1 MRGTRRFV
9 VSILLVALV
18 VVGLDG
24 TLFLLGK
31 KPRLGLD
38 LQGGLSVVL
47 TAPKGTRSDV
57 LDETVNIL
65 RNRIDR
71 AGVGEP
77 QISREGGNNI
87 LIEIPGVRHPEE
99 LLKLVGQTAQLQFRR
114 VQSVIAPSDPGFAT
128 ATVSTTDDPNQ
139 AVTYPGIDGNKYK
152 LDKAT
157 LKGDAIGSA
166 SAVIDNNGTWHV
178 QLGFKGD
185 ASKTWQDFTGTLA
198 CDPAGSPTRQI
209 GIVLDSQVQS
219 APQVSTNVVC
229 HQGINTGT
237 TDISGNFTEQKAKD
251 LALVLNTG
259 ALPVKLE
266 PSQVQAVSATLGRQ
280 SLRAGLLAGA
290 LGLLLVMLFVAV
302 YYRSLGLQTWIG
314 LLAFTGLIYGLVV
327 LLGDTIGWNLTLA
340 GIAGLIVSIG
350 ITTDSYIVFF
360 ERVKEEVH
368 QGKTLRSSV
377 DRGFHSAL
385 RTLFTADTVTFFAAL
400 ILFILAIGS
409 VRGFAL
415 TLGMAT
421 ALDVALF
428 LALTYPLAALLA
440 RSRLFSQGR
449 FIGMRQ
455 ALEGTGQRS
464 LLRKVYR
471 SEFNI

>member
-57 LDETVNIL
+57 LDETVNVL

-185 ASKTWQDFTGTLA
+185 DGGWWPG
-198 CDPAGSPTRQI
+198 
-209 GIVLDSQVQS
+209 
-219 APQVSTNVVC
+219 
-229 HQGINTGT
+229 
-237 TDISGNFTEQKAKD
+237 
-251 LALVLNTG
+251 
-259 ALPVKLE
+259 
-266 PSQVQAVSATLGRQ
+266 VSAGT
-280 SLRAGLLAGA
+280 
-290 LGLLLVMLFVAV
+290 
-302 YYRSLGLQTWIG
+302 
-314 LLAFTGLIYGLVV
+314 
-327 LLGDTIGWNLTLA
+327 
-340 GIAGLIVSIG
+340 
-350 ITTDSYIVFF
+350 
-360 ERVKEEVH
+360 
-368 QGKTLRSSV
+368 
-377 DRGFHSAL
+377 AL
-385 RTLFTADTVTFFAAL
+385 RCAA
-400 ILFILAIGS
+400 
-409 VRGFAL
+409 
-415 TLGMAT
+415 AT
-421 ALDVALF
+421 
-428 LALTYPLAALLA
+428 
-440 RSRLFSQGR
+440 Q
-449 FIGMRQ
+449 
-455 ALEGTGQRS
+455 
-464 LLRKVYR
+464 
-471 SEFNI
+471 

>member
-157 LKGDAIGSA
+157 LKGDAIARWMYDALEEMDAGGRAPSD
-166 SAVIDNNGTWHV
+166 IDVYHGRKRTAISETGE
-178 QLGFKGD
+178 QGFRTKSY
-185 ASKTWQDFTGTLA
+185 ADFGRSRT
-198 CDPAGSPTRQI
+198 
-209 GIVLDSQVQS
+209 V
-219 APQVSTNVVC
+219 
-229 HQGINTGT
+229 
-237 TDISGNFTEQKAKD
+237 
-251 LALVLNTG
+251 
-259 ALPVKLE
+259 
-266 PSQVQAVSATLGRQ
+266 VSADAEHPFRLMPN
-280 SLRAGLLAGA
+280 SP
-290 LGLLLVMLFVAV
+290 
-302 YYRSLGLQTWIG
+302 
-314 LLAFTGLIYGLVV
+314 
-327 LLGDTIGWNLTLA
+327 
-340 GIAGLIVSIG
+340 
-350 ITTDSYIVFF
+350 
-360 ERVKEEVH
+360 
-368 QGKTLRSSV
+368 
-377 DRGFHSAL
+377 
-385 RTLFTADTVTFFAAL
+385 
-400 ILFILAIGS
+400 GS
-409 VRGFAL
+409 
-415 TLGMAT
+415 
-421 ALDVALF
+421 
-428 LALTYPLAALLA
+428 
-440 RSRLFSQGR
+440 
-449 FIGMRQ
+449 
-455 ALEGTGQRS
+455 
-464 LLRKVYR
+464 
-471 SEFNI
+471 